1 LRQFPVDEL
10 HVAVGRRIRA
20 ARQERHLSLA
30 ELGGEELSRS
40 FLSLVE
46 RGQTRISL
54 RALAIVAHRLGLPL
68 SYFVEEPP
76 ILRDLTEANL
86 DHVTAAVAYSRLLY
100 SRGEIEQAFR
110 YALWAA
116 EVRIRSSPTDHVS
129 LR

>member
-1 LRQFPVDEL
+1 M
-10 HVAVGRRIRA
+10 
-20 ARQERHLSLA
+20 SLA

-76 ILRDLTEANL
+76 ILRDLAEANL
-86 DHVTAAVAYSRLLY
+86 GHVTAAVAYSRLLY

-116 EVRIRSSPTDHVS
+116 EVRIHSSPTDHVS
-129 LR
+129 RR

>member
-1 LRQFPVDEL
+1 M
-10 HVAVGRRIRA
+10 GRRIRA
-20 ARQERHLSLA
+20 ARQERRLSLA
-30 ELGGEELSRS
+30 QLGGQELSRS

-54 RALAIVAHRLGLPL
+54 RALAIVAQRLGLPL

-76 ILRDLTEANL
+76 VLRDLAEANL

-100 SRGEIEQAFR
+100 GRGELEQAFH

-116 EVRIRSSPTDHVS
+116 EVRIR
-129 LR
+129 